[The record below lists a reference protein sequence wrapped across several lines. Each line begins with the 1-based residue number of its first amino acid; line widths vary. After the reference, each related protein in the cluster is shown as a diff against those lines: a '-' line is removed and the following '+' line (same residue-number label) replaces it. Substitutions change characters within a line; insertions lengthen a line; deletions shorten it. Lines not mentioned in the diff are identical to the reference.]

1 MIFDNDFGICR
12 HHFIGPM
19 VRTLPQSVMNEE
31 GHSIGRGALPA
42 MYPAAAES
50 LGLTDDVPGFAPG
63 PDYWAN
69 SICRLTGGPRAV
81 SALPPDALALGRITR
96 DQGG

>member
-1 MIFDNDFGICR
+1 MHNDFGICR

-31 GHSIGRGALPA
+31 GHSIGRGALTA

-50 LGLTDDVPGFAPG
+50 LGLTEDVPGFAPG

-81 SALPPDALALGRITR
+81 SALPPDALAVGRITR